1 MVEKVIVCGLGRI
14 GWRVLDYLRAT
25 GLGITAVDTR
35 CSPMDQRL
43 HGTRLVQGD
52 CRNHDVLKLAGA
64 ADVQGVL
71 ILTNDDLVNISAA
84 LEVRRLNP
92 SCRIVLRLFNENL
105 IGRLGKTLVNVFAL
119 STSNLSAP
127 LFALSAVSG
136 QALGQIRLSPRAD
149 GLRLIGALTVTIES
163 PWSGLTLKQ
172 VSARLPVSIV
182 GYVPQA
188 GEQKLISNGDSDA
201 LLRVGDQLILA
212 GLPEKIGA
220 LLPGSAQDLSNVLW
234 AGWPRRAARM
244 LGRTLREVDLP
255 VKICTGVL
263 IFVVLTS
270 TLTLNFGVNHY
281 RNWADAFFRT
291 ISLMAT
297 GADMH
302 LEDFDQDW
310 QKVFASVLRISG
322 AALTAA
328 FTAIVTNYLL
338 RARLAGALEI
348 RRIPESGHVVVCGLG
363 NIGFR
368 VVETLVG
375 LGRRVVVI
383 EETRD
388 SRFVATVRR
397 LGVPVLIGD
406 ATVSQVLEQAR
417 VGRAHA
423 LIAATSHDLINLEV
437 SLVARELNQQLRVIL
452 HLQDPNMAEGLQ
464 EAANVLI
471 ALSIP
476 SLSAPA
482 FVVALFGDRVQSVFL
497 AGHRLLAALDLVVP
511 VADPLLSGQPLGAI
525 AVDYGLA
532 PIAVQSPTG
541 EDLGTARDQVLT
553 PGSRLIALMDLADL
567 ERLLRRHMA
576 PRSYRVDLTSM
587 PEIAWEELSRLVPTT
602 AKATMRSEPPTG
614 QPVCL
619 AEELTRGQA
628 ETILE
633 SLQKM
638 GVPARCLQTDSP
650 RSPDP

>member
-1 MVEKVIVCGLGRI
+1 
-14 GWRVLDYLRAT
+14 
-25 GLGITAVDTR
+25 
-35 CSPMDQRL
+35 
-43 HGTRLVQGD
+43 
-52 CRNHDVLKLAGA
+52 
-64 ADVQGVL
+64 
-71 ILTNDDLVNISAA
+71 
-84 LEVRRLNP
+84 
-92 SCRIVLRLFNENL
+92 
-105 IGRLGKTLVNVFAL
+105 
-119 STSNLSAP
+119 
-127 LFALSAVSG
+127 
-136 QALGQIRLSPRAD
+136 
-149 GLRLIGALTVTIES
+149 LRLIGALTVTLES

-172 VSARLPVSIV
+172 ASARLPVSIV

-188 GEQKLISNGDSDA
+188 GEQKLILNGDPEA

-212 GLPEKIGA
+212 GPPEKLGA
-220 LLPGSAQDLSNVLW
+220 LLPESVMDLSSVLW
-234 AGWPRRAARM
+234 AGWPRRVARM
-244 LGRTLREVDLP
+244 LFRTLREVDLP
-255 VKICTGVL
+255 VKVCTGVL

-270 TLTLNFGVNHY
+270 TLTLNFGVNRY

-302 LEDFDQDW
+302 LEDFDKDW

-406 ATVSQVLEQAR
+406 ATVNQVLEQAR

-423 LIAATSHDLINLEV
+423 IIAATSHDLINLEV
-437 SLVARELNQQLRVIL
+437 ALLARELNQQLRVIL

-464 EAANVLI
+464 EAAHVLI

-497 AGHRLLAALDLVVP
+497 AGNRLLAALDLVVP
-511 VADPLLSGQPLGAI
+511 VADPLLSNQPLGAV
-525 AVDYGLA
+525 AVDYGLV
-532 PIAVQSPTG
+532 PIAVQSPSG
-541 EDLGTARDQVLT
+541 ADLGTARDQILT
-553 PGSRLIALMDLADL
+553 PSSRLIALMDLADL

-576 PRSYRVDLTSM
+576 PRNCRVDLTCTTEM
-587 PEIAWEELSRLVPTT
+587 AWDELSRLVPAT
-602 AKATMRSEPPTG
+602 ARAALPTEHAAG
-614 QPVCL
+614 QLLCL

-628 ETILE
+628 ETLIE

-638 GVPARCLQTDSP
+638 GVLARFVETDRAS
-650 RSPDP
+650 